1 MHYHRNHQ
9 HHETP
14 TDRESF
20 RNKSVR
26 SRLADLSLVVPFIP
40 VFVVLYGGV
49 LVEYVRWH
57 VGEVRESN
65 NK

>member
-1 MHYHRNHQ
+1 MHYHRNHIPAQ
-9 HHETP
+9 
-14 TDRESF
+14 DREPIDD
-20 RNKSVR
+20 KSIR